1 MMDTHPAHSRTLL
14 GGCPRYVK
22 GWCCKARERT
32 LRRGYRDVGYL
43 LAPKLRAFR
52 PERFGPRTW
61 ARQLGRLHRHLQAAD
76 EAAALEWFAE
86 IYPQLMAVIPA
97 GDQQQFVAGLRE
109 RQR

>member
-1 MMDTHPAHSRTLL
+1 MMDIHPAHSRTLL

-61 ARQLGRLHRHLQAAD
+61 A
-76 EAAALEWFAE
+76 LEWFAE

-97 GDQQQFVAGLRE
+97 GDRQQFVAGVLE
-109 RQR
+109 RHR